1 MPKPGVMYSVMT
13 FVQMASV
20 ASATP
25 AALAGT
31 AVDAEI
37 IIATA
42 MAPTPARLI
51 RADVVDVKG
60 ICVLLGWWSD
70 RHAI

>member
-1 MPKPGVMYSVMT
+1 MLNPGAIYSVMT

-20 ASATP
+20 ASTAP
-25 AALAGT
+25 AALAGA

-51 RADVVDVKG
+51 GADVVDVKDMA
-60 ICVLLGWWSD
+60 CSSALV
-70 RHAI
+70 